1 LNNLEKTTTRTA
13 TIAEL
18 LGFLWK
24 KKQWW
29 LLPIVI
35 SLLMLGILLTLA
47 SSSPLGHYVNDIL
60 TSWLRS
66 LNENG
71 IGIEYDRQLESH
83 FYAFKTIN
91 K

>member
-1 LNNLEKTTTRTA
+1 LNNLDKTTTRTA

-24 KKQWW
+24 KKQWL

-47 SSSPLGHYVNDIL
+47 SSSPLGTFMY
-60 TSWLRS
+60 
-66 LNENG
+66 
-71 IGIEYDRQLESH
+71 
-83 FYAFKTIN
+83 TIF
-91 K
+91 

>member
-1 LNNLEKTTTRTA
+1 MNNLEKTTTRMA

-47 SSSPLGHYVNDIL
+47 SSSPLGTFMY
-60 TSWLRS
+60 
-66 LNENG
+66 
-71 IGIEYDRQLESH
+71 
-83 FYAFKTIN
+83 TIF
-91 K
+91 

>member
-1 LNNLEKTTTRTA
+1 LTNLEKTTTRTA
-13 TIAEL
+13 TITEL

-47 SSSPLGHYVNDIL
+47 SSSPLGTFMY
-60 TSWLRS
+60 
-66 LNENG
+66 
-71 IGIEYDRQLESH
+71 
-83 FYAFKTIN
+83 TIF
-91 K
+91 

>member
-1 LNNLEKTTTRTA
+1 LDDLEKTTTKTA
-13 TIAEL
+13 TITEL

-47 SSSPLGHYVNDIL
+47 SSSPLG
-60 TSWLRS
+60 T
-66 LNENG
+66 
-71 IGIEYDRQLESH
+71 
-83 FYAFKTIN
+83 FMYAIF
-91 K
+91 

>member
-1 LNNLEKTTTRTA
+1 LNNLEKATTRTA

-47 SSSPLGHYVNDIL
+47 SSSPLGTFMY
-60 TSWLRS
+60 
-66 LNENG
+66 
-71 IGIEYDRQLESH
+71 
-83 FYAFKTIN
+83 TIF
-91 K
+91 

>member
-1 LNNLEKTTTRTA
+1 MA

-47 SSSPLGHYVNDIL
+47 SSSPLGTFMY
-60 TSWLRS
+60 
-66 LNENG
+66 
-71 IGIEYDRQLESH
+71 
-83 FYAFKTIN
+83 TIF
-91 K
+91 